1 MEQKETQ
8 ESKEQSNHR
17 IDILMLYN
25 AKELNLSFKELNE
38 LRLKDLVAML
48 DIKLESFEDIG
59 TDNNNKIKKA
69 NQSDI
74 DSFLS

>member
-8 ESKEQSNHR
+8 ESKEQNSHR